1 MERVRDPYQGAKW
14 GSKLFGNLPQITPV
28 GSWDSRKTWGLEVNR
43 AHRDADGLAHGLCA
57 ARLSTQAHP
66 RSCTATRLLW
76 EPRVPE
82 EQPPPLLVPGPLA
95 ALRH

>member
-1 MERVRDPYQGAKW
+1 MTPTQGAQW

-28 GSWDSRKTWGLEVNR
+28 GSWDGLQNLGSRSKPCPQ
-43 AHRDADGLAHGLCA
+43 RDADGLAHGLCS
-57 ARLSTQAHP
+57 ARLSTEAHA
-66 RSCTATRLLW
+66 RSCTAMRLLW

-95 ALRH
+95 APRH